1 MNLSKA
7 TESLTQFVAGPLSQ
21 VIPAKMR
28 DTFYLRAFGLFK
40 VPVLL
45 FVSPSV
51 VELNESRCVVRIPL
65 NRRTKNH
72 LNSMYFAV
80 LAAGA
85 DVAGGLMA
93 MRLIQ
98 EQGDQVSLVFKDFQA
113 QFLKR
118 AEGDTHFTCEDGVG
132 IRELV
137 QKAIDSGERENM
149 TVHVKATVPSQLG
162 DEPVA
167 EFKLTLSLKKKNKKS
182 SA

>member
-1 MNLSKA
+1 MNLNQAK
-7 TESLTQFVAGPLSQ
+7 ESLTQFVAGPLSQ
-21 VIPAKMR
+21 VIPARMR
-28 DTFYLRAFGLFK
+28 DTFYLRAFGLLK

-45 FVSPSV
+45 FISPSV
-51 VELNESRCVVRIPL
+51 LELNETRCVVRIPL
-65 NRRTKNH
+65 NRRTRNH
-72 LNSMYFAV
+72 LHSMYFAV

-98 EQGDQVSLVFKDFQA
+98 EQGDQVSLVFKDFNA

-118 AEGDTHFTCEDGVG
+118 AEGDTHFICEDGVA

-137 QKAIDSGERENM
+137 QKAITSGERENM
-149 TVHVKATVPSQLG
+149 TVHVKAMVPAQLG

-167 EFKLTLSLKKKNKKS
+167 EFKLTLSLKKKKR
-182 SA
+182 